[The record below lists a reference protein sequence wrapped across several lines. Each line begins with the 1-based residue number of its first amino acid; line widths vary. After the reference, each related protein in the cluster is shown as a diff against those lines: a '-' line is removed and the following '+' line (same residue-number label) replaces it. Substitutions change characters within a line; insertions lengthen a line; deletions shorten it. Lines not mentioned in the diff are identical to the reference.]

1 MTDIK
6 KYLTSVGILIL
17 ILGILIGVVN
27 FFIISLTQIFSL
39 MINIIIISLILIIL
53 CSTVVT
59 YRVIKGKYVN
69 SNIMKIN
76 FNIVSGLFP
85 IISFI
90 ASSFGMSK
98 SDIRRIY
105 IKLNNEYIYSNKYNF
120 NSEDIIILIPHC
132 IQENSCKLKVTNDID
147 NCKECGRCNIG
158 ELIKLKEKTNVKIFV
173 ATGGTLARK
182 IIMDTKP
189 KAVVAVACERD
200 LTSGIQDIKKIPVLG
215 VFNKRPNGPCVNT
228 NVDMMD
234 IEKAIGFLTGKN
246 ILVCN

>member
-98 SDIRRIY
+98 SDIRR
-105 IKLNNEYIYSNKYNF
+105 
-120 NSEDIIILIPHC
+120 
-132 IQENSCKLKVTNDID
+132 
-147 NCKECGRCNIG
+147 
-158 ELIKLKEKTNVKIFV
+158 
-173 ATGGTLARK
+173 
-182 IIMDTKP
+182 
-189 KAVVAVACERD
+189 
-200 LTSGIQDIKKIPVLG
+200 
-215 VFNKRPNGPCVNT
+215 
-228 NVDMMD
+228 
-234 IEKAIGFLTGKN
+234 
-246 ILVCN
+246 

>member
-53 CSTVVT
+53 CSTAVT

-120 NSEDIIILIPHC
+120 NREDIIILIPHC

-147 NCKECGRCNIG
+147 NCKECGRCNVG

-182 IIMDTKP
+182 IIMDNKP

-234 IEKAIGFLTGKN
+234 IEKAIDFLTGKN
-246 ILVCN
+246 ILICN

>member
-53 CSTVVT
+53 CSTAVT

-105 IKLNNEYIYSNKYNF
+105 IKLNNEYIYSN
-120 NSEDIIILIPHC
+120 
-132 IQENSCKLKVTNDID
+132 
-147 NCKECGRCNIG
+147 
-158 ELIKLKEKTNVKIFV
+158 
-173 ATGGTLARK
+173 
-182 IIMDTKP
+182 
-189 KAVVAVACERD
+189 
-200 LTSGIQDIKKIPVLG
+200 
-215 VFNKRPNGPCVNT
+215 
-228 NVDMMD
+228 
-234 IEKAIGFLTGKN
+234 
-246 ILVCN
+246 